1 MTFSFKHES
10 RNGEWTALPG
20 RRASVEGELGE
31 RRIRRHHGE
40 RNFHVSL
47 ECLRGTAPLIDLLVP
62 QGHLC
67 PIGSSSSLGSPPQR
81 VGHQLS
87 SRRMRLDSGNRL
99 GFAERTDCVDICLC
113 QNRLRNEMRAVR
125 RRLRGAGGCLG
136 SWSGL
141 SSSRSWSD

>member
-10 RNGEWTALPG
+10 HNGEWTALHG
-20 RRASVEGELGE
+20 HRASVKGGLGA

-40 RNFHVSL
+40 RNCHVSL
-47 ECLRGTAPLIDLLVP
+47 ECLRGTAPLTDLLVP

-67 PIGSSSSLGSPPQR
+67 PIGSSSSLGSPPESR
-81 VGHQLS
+81 TPAE
-87 SRRMRLDSGNRL
+87 RRMRLDSGNRL
-99 GFAERTDCVDICLC
+99 AFAERTDCVDICLC

-125 RRLRGAGGCLG
+125 RRLRGTGGCLG